1 MQSLQEKKLKSICP
15 GHENPQFCRQS
26 GDLTTTTTINAN
38 ITFSEETAIQ
48 EDRKVFFVFHS
59 IKKDKR

>member
-26 GDLTTTTTINAN
+26 GVLTTTTTINAN

-48 EDRKVFFVFHS
+48 EDRKVFFVFPT
-59 IKKDKR
+59 KL

>member
-1 MQSLQEKKLKSICP
+1 MQSLQEKKLQSICP

-26 GDLTTTTTINAN
+26 GVLTTTATINAN

-48 EDRKVFFVFHS
+48 EDKKVFFVFPT
-59 IKKDKR
+59 KL